1 MTRAGDDKRML
12 LNGNEA
18 MAVGAIAAGC
28 KFMSAYPDDPDD
40 VDYGISG
47 GT

>member
-1 MTRAGDDKRML
+1 MTCAGDEKRML

-28 KFMSAYPDDPDD
+28 KFMSAYPMTQLLRSWN
-40 VDYGISG
+40 I
-47 GT
+47 